1 MAGQPVFE
9 FRPVASQAGTALS
22 RPPVAHATVISIS
35 DSPAW
40 QHRMGAER
48 NSDDLGCVRGM
59 GTAFLMEIGTA
70 LLAYGIWHWMHLI
83 R

>member
-9 FRPVASQAGTALS
+9 FRPVASQAAAALS
-22 RPPVAHATVISIS
+22 HPRIAHATVISIS

-40 QHRMGAER
+40 QHKMGAER
-48 NSDDLGCVRGM
+48 NSDGLGCVRGM
-59 GTAFLMEIGTA
+59 STAFLMEIGTA
-70 LLAYGIWHWMHLI
+70 LLAYSIWHWMHLI